1 MNKILVATGFA
12 GILLLTGCK
21 TEESVTVDY
30 IVPPREVMDVK
41 SISTLEIVPDV
52 TLSGSA
58 IQDPTAEK
66 QLVNI
71 ALSQSLS
78 SKLGQN
84 GYIRTTDS
92 IWGNIDGVAQI
103 DDQFNKK
110 DSMHGYSRF
119 MTDSVD
125 KRAKLDLTLT
135 ATLNSTKVQD
145 EIIKE
150 LTDTPYKIEYR
161 NEERVIK
168 KGDQKRTLSVRVPYS
183 TPDKSTTKKVSFK
196 TAARHVSGSGTLSAK
211 LVDDSGNIVYEKDF
225 PDLSYSFKT
234 SETSHGSVPTNA
246 EIIAKMILP
255 AIEEITKDISP
266 HKENRVLQINT
277 KGSEKAVLLLR
288 SLALTE
294 AIRSLDELKDDKSSA
309 DYENLGVA
317 YEAIGE
323 YLDAQN
329 AFQKA
334 SEMDPASV
342 FAAQCKKRISA
353 VLEEKKQLRKGAKK
367 LETQFKSPDYK

>member
-1 MNKILVATGFA
+1 M
-12 GILLLTGCK
+12 
-21 TEESVTVDY
+21 
-30 IVPPREVMDVK
+30 
-41 SISTLEIVPDV
+41 
-52 TLSGSA
+52 SG
-58 IQDPTAEK
+58 AEK
-66 QLVNI
+66 VLCGGG
-71 ALSQSLS
+71 A
-78 SKLGQN
+78 
-84 GYIRTTDS
+84 
-92 IWGNIDGVAQI
+92 VA
-103 DDQFNKK
+103 
-110 DSMHGYSRF
+110 
-119 MTDSVD
+119 V
-125 KRAKLDLTLT
+125 
-135 ATLNSTKVQD
+135 
-145 EIIKE
+145 
-150 LTDTPYKIEYR
+150 
-161 NEERVIK
+161 
-168 KGDQKRTLSVRVPYS
+168 
-183 TPDKSTTKKVSFK
+183 
-196 TAARHVSGSGTLSAK
+196 HVSGLPF
-211 LVDDSGNIVYEKDF
+211 LVLVVFREKDF

-323 YLDAQN
+323 YLDTQN